1 MISSH
6 GGGGRQVDDQ
16 RLDLGPQEVVRA
28 GRAEFGQRGELLP
41 GQEVQH
47 DIAVGEVPDL
57 RPVRRG
63 DPADRSVPARR
74 PWLAARSRVGPRSR
88 ARPCRTAPRIPLS
101 ARNFSA
107 VRMIS
112 SEFASACSLVS
123 PQAVMPCP
131 PRMQPMACGFAVLIA
146 AMSSPNWNPGR
157 RHGTHTTRSPK
168 PLRVSSSPSTAVARA
183 IPESGC
189 R

>member
-1 MISSH
+1 MP
-6 GGGGRQVDDQ
+6 RMV
-16 RLDLGPQEVVRA
+16 
-28 GRAEFGQRGELLP
+28 GQ
-41 GQEVQH
+41 
-47 DIAVGEVPDL
+47 DA
-57 RPVRRG
+57 
-63 DPADRSVPARR
+63 AAFARR
-74 PWLAARSRVGPRSR
+74 SASGSASYPGT
-88 ARPCRTAPRIPLS
+88 TAPKGSAEPLS

-131 PRMQPMACGFAVLIA
+131 PRMQPMACGFAALIA
-146 AMSSPNWNPGR
+146 AISSPSWKPGR
-157 RHGTHTTRSPK
+157 RHGTHTTRSPNA
-168 PLRVSSSPSTAVARA
+168 LRVSSSPSTAVARA